1 MIDEGGT
8 MLPTESVDTARLPPA
23 DRWPYWLEV
32 TGRAAA
38 PIAMSSEHAAEFR
51 GSARLVDLGGVS
63 LTRFRYQ
70 SLSGRRTPRLIR
82 QADPG
87 IYQLA
92 LTLAG
97 SSGISARRQHTAVG
111 RGAFTLIDYGRP
123 YELVHTADGARREAG
138 ALTVV
143 IPRALLPIPPARLDR
158 LTAGRL
164 SGSEGMGALVAQH
177 LDRLIRHPEQFTA
190 AEAPRL
196 AGITVDLVA
205 AMLAGHLDAE
215 DALPVDVRQQAMLT
229 RVLAFIDRHLGD
241 ATLTPQ
247 AVADAHHISVRTL
260 HRLFADEPETVAQV
274 IRRRRLERCRRDL
287 ADPRLRGRAV
297 QAIGWRWGFTDKA
310 HFSRAF
316 RAAYGMSPQSYREAE
331 ELARTV
337 NPVTPQDNDPPAY
350 WPLTG

>member
-1 MIDEGGT
+1 
-8 MLPTESVDTARLPPA
+8 MLPTETVDTRRLPPA
-23 DRWPYWLEV
+23 DRWPYWLDV

-38 PIAMSSEHAAEFR
+38 PIAMSTEHAADFR

-70 SLSGRRTPRLIR
+70 SLAGKRTPKLIR
-82 QADPG
+82 QGDPG

-92 LTLAG
+92 LTVAG
-97 SSGISARRQHTAVG
+97 SSGISARRQHTLVG
-111 RGAFTLIDYGRP
+111 RDAFTFLDYGRP
-123 YELVHTADGARREAG
+123 YELVHIADGVHQEAG

-143 IPRALLPIPPARLDR
+143 IPKAMLPIAPDR
-158 LTAGRL
+158 LERITAARL
-164 SGSEGMGALVAQH
+164 SGSEGMGALIAGH
-177 LDRLIRHPEQFTA
+177 LDRLTRHPEQFSA

-196 AGITVDLVA
+196 ARITVDLVA
-205 AMLAGHLDAE
+205 AMLAGHLDVEETLPAE
-215 DALPVDVRQQAMLT
+215 VRQQALLT

-241 ATLTPQ
+241 AALTPQ
-247 AVADAHHISVRTL
+247 AVADAHHVSVRTL
-260 HRLFADEPETVAQV
+260 HRLFAAEPETVGQV

-287 ADPRLRGRAV
+287 ADPRLRGRTV

-310 HFSRAF
+310 HFSRVF

-331 ELARTV
+331 ALARTV
-337 NPVTPQDNDPPAY
+337 NPVAPRDNEPPAY